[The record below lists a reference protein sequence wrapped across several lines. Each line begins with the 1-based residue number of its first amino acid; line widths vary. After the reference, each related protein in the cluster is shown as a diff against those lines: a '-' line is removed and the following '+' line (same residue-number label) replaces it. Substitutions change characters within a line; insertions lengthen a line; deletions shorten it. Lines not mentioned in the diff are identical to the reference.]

1 MRLGIKRTLYLKFW
15 RKEVGGAKCGIGNR
29 FRVRCRLDFT
39 VGATW
44 TRTEL
49 EFGKDLHWYT
59 GTRSPVYKKT
69 FQSVKSLLHSLIQT
83 QVVSVG

>member
-1 MRLGIKRTLYLKFW
+1 MRLGIKRTLYLRFW

-29 FRVRCRLDFT
+29 FRVRCTLDVT

-49 EFGKDLHWYT
+49 GFGKDLHWYT
-59 GTRSPVYKKT
+59 GTLEPGH
-69 FQSVKSLLHSLIQT
+69 QSIRRLFSQLKVCFT
-83 QVVSVG
+83 A